1 MPVDAI
7 PFLGTRVSFGNL
19 NILYA
24 VDELACAGPLSDGPR
39 SAASRRQK
47 EAGWFLP
54 RAAQSASNGSTV
66 RVQLSIDLTLGQCT
80 IKRRRFAG
88 SPS

>member
-7 PFLGTRVSFGNL
+7 RFLGTRVSFGNL

-24 VDELACAGPLSDGPR
+24 VDELARAGPLSDGPR

-47 EAGWFLP
+47 EAG
-54 RAAQSASNGSTV
+54 
-66 RVQLSIDLTLGQCT
+66 
-80 IKRRRFAG
+80 
-88 SPS
+88 